1 VNVKEIKRRRK
12 RLQDLEQDYAVR
24 HKTKGF
30 MGYVKALNIAI
41 VRRRFPESRGY
52 TVSKRRR

>member
-1 VNVKEIKRRRK
+1 MNVKEIKRRRK
-12 RLQDLEQDYAVR
+12 RLQKLEHEYAVR

-30 MGYVKALNIAI
+30 LGYVKALNIAI

-52 TVSKRRR
+52 TVSRRR